1 MGGEHRFGTYI
12 WLTAIV
18 PLVFWLVD
26 GSFRR
31 TQRSFI
37 ARVEQLSQYVNSEAF
52 LVAASSGSNIALP
65 LLIMRAK
72 TDASMTHCWEQCA
85 FSLSHC
91 SMSALPLAAALFDGP
106 SMSNPIER
114 TSKACFASFPPAL
127 MSNVAREL

>member
-1 MGGEHRFGTYI
+1 MGGEHRFGTEGAAAHTYI

-72 TDASMTHCWEQCA
+72 TGRFDDTLLGTMC
-85 FSLSHC
+85 FLSVALLYVGLATC
-91 SMSALPLAAALFDGP
+91 SRA
-106 SMSNPIER
+106 
-114 TSKACFASFPPAL
+114 
-127 MSNVAREL
+127 V